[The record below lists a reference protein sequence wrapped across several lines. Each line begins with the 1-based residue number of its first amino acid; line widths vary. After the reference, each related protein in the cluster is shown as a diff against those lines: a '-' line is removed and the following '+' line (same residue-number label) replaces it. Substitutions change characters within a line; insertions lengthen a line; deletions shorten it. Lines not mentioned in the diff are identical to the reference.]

1 MSVKVSESDLQ
12 AAYDRVWAAVQQ
24 REQAEAALDAARR
37 EHREAWDELESL
49 LNNLDP
55 RHAG

>member
-1 MSVKVSESDLQ
+1 MSERTSEQTLQ
-12 AAYDRVWAAVQQ
+12 DAYDRVWAAVQR
-24 REQAEAALDAARR
+24 REQAEANLEMARR
-37 EHREAWDELESL
+37 EHRESWDALESL